1 MKDLMRLLKTL
12 FVVGVLSLSLNV
24 VAQQP
29 APAKSKATANP
40 ATKSANSTSITSSAK
55 KSEPADASLPTAA
68 TVDSFMKRMF
78 GYNPA
83 VTWKVLDISPSEIPG
98 VASVLVT
105 IGEQTQPN
113 QFYVMPGG
121 QFAMVG
127 EVVPFGPDPFAPVR
141 KKLAT
146 EARGPRLGTETAPVT
161 VVEFSDLQCPH
172 CKVAQPIIDKLI
184 AESPDAKLIFQPF
197 PLPMHRWAMKA
208 AEYADCV
215 AQQNPDAFWKF
226 ISSVYESQSEIT
238 DALAEEKF
246 KGLVTAAGVDAAKA
260 TACSAQGSTYL
271 RVQKSID
278 LGKEIG
284 VNATPTLYINGR
296 KVLNI
301 STTPLDQLKSMI
313 NFEATQPAK

>member
-1 MKDLMRLLKTL
+1 MKDLMRLLKTV
-12 FVVGVLSLSLNV
+12 FVVVVSLSMNV
-24 VAQQP
+24 IAQQSP
-29 APAKSKATANP
+29 PSKSKAPTSPAAKTNP
-40 ATKSANSTSITSSAK
+40 STPPTQKA
-55 KSEPADASLPTAA
+55 EAQDASLPTTA
-68 TVDSFMKRMF
+68 TVDSFMHRMF

-105 IGEQTQPN
+105 IGDQPQPN

-127 EVVPFGPDPFAPVR
+127 EVVPFGADPFAPVR

-146 EARGPRLGTETAPVT
+146 EAHGPQLGSKAAPVT

-172 CKVAQPIIDKLI
+172 CKSAQPIIDKLI
-184 AESPDAKLIFQPF
+184 AESPNAKLIFQPF
-197 PLPMHRWAMKA
+197 PLPMHKWAMKA

-226 ISSVYESQSEIT
+226 IHSVYDAQSEIT
-238 DALAEEKF
+238 DDGAEEKF
-246 KGLVTAAGVDAAKA
+246 KALATGAGADAAKA
-260 TACSAQGSTYL
+260 SACASQGNTYL

-278 LGKEIG
+278 LGKEVG

-313 NFEATQPAK
+313 NYEVTQPAR